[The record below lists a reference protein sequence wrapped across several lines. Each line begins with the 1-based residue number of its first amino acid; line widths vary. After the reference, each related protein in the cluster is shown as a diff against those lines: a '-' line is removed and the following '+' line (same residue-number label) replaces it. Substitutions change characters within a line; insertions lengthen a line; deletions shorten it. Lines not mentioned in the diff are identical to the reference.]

1 MSKIL
6 GVMAGNRAFVDAFPG
21 AVDGLPSRG
30 LAVLT
35 CMDTRI
41 DVLPALGLA
50 VGEAHVLRNAGA
62 RVTND
67 MLRSLALSSHVL
79 GVDTLVVMQHT
90 RCGLAGVTDDE
101 LREATGADIDFLAIE
116 DQAATV
122 RADVELAAGVHYLG
136 RIKTLAGMI
145 YDVDTGRVDEVA
157 RIERIERSA

>member
-21 AVDGLPSRG
+21 AVDRRPSRG

-67 MLRSLALSSHVL
+67 VLRSLALSSHVL

-90 RCGLAGVTDDE
+90 RCGLAGVTDDQ